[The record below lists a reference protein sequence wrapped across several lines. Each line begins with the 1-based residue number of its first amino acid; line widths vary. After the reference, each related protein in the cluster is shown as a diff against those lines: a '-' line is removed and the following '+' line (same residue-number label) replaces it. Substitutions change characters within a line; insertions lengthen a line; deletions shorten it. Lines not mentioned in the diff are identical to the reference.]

1 MGPSAPLFLV
11 KIFLL
16 GLLLYL
22 IIPHSHRC
30 VYRVYNIHRRQQGE
44 RSNMTAKWK
53 AYKKREKYK

>member
-1 MGPSAPLFLV
+1 MGPSAPFFLV

-22 IIPHSHRC
+22 YIPYSYCR

-44 RSNMTAKWK
+44 RSNLTAKWK
-53 AYKKREKYK
+53 AYKKRKKYK

>member
-1 MGPSAPLFLV
+1 MGPSAPFFLV

-16 GLLLYL
+16 GLLHLN
-22 IIPHSHRC
+22 IPHLHCR